1 MLSDVPMLLRR
12 HSYGLAATCIIVCA
26 IALRFVLTIIG
37 WPHHGSEEGTM
48 GLEAMHILQ
57 RGEHPVYLYGQN
69 YMGVL
74 EAYAGALSFRLFG
87 ISTISLRLG
96 MIAFYAV
103 FLICL
108 NWVARKLY
116 SHRVALASLVILSLG
131 TPFLVQIELLA
142 DGGKVETLAF
152 GALMYAAAS
161 WLALSRPTGILT
173 FRQRWLRYA
182 AFATWGLAAGLG
194 LYTYS
199 IIAPFVL
206 TSGLLLALTCWRE
219 IRSWALVFTIVGLLI
234 GLLPVIIYTAT
245 MPVKDNPI
253 AVFFSLHNSLSAD
266 NGPKGWHLLV
276 KQVEGTLLYTL
287 PTVTGLVPPY
297 PAAAMPFYGPPRFS
311 TLASVIIGGGWSL
324 GYLSLLGIATYHPLI
339 ILRKLWMVHRQSH
352 TSDASVR
359 DGSGR
364 AVTRSPFVL
373 QDGAHDGAHDGART
387 VAQLMLALT
396 AWLTIVAYMSSPTA
410 ANNVYSGRY
419 MVGLLII
426 WPAVLWPL
434 IGGLRHLWIPSI
446 IRANWEMLGRVWRPA
461 ALLFLTLSLVTGIVA
476 ILQAVPPTVALN
488 QQDAK
493 FADDLLA
500 KKITR
505 FYSDYWTCDLLAFNT
520 QEKLTCGVVTL
531 YAQPGRIRYARYYAE
546 VQADPRSPYVFV
558 RGSDLEQTFVAYIA
572 HTGQTYIIEH
582 LDGYNIYTPIPA
594 SQ

>member
-12 HSYGLAATCIIVCA
+12 HCYGLVATGIIACA
-26 IALRFVLTIIG
+26 IALRFALTIIG

-48 GLEAMHILQ
+48 GLEAMHILM
-57 RGEHPVYLYGQN
+57 RGEHPIYFYGQN
-69 YMGVL
+69 YMGVP

-108 NWVARKLY
+108 YWMARRLY
-116 SHRVALASLVILSLG
+116 SHRVALISLVILSLG

-161 WLALSRPTGILT
+161 WLALSRPISTLT
-173 FRQRWLRYA
+173 PRQRWLRYA

-206 TSGLLLALTCWRE
+206 TSGLLLAVTCWRE
-219 IRSWALVFTIVGLLI
+219 IRGWALLFTVAGLLI
-234 GLLPVIIYTAT
+234 GLFPVIIYTAT
-245 MPVKDNPI
+245 MPLKDNPI
-253 AVFFSLHNSLSAD
+253 SVFLSLHNSLSAGY
-266 NGPKGWHLLV
+266 GPKGWHLLV
-276 KQVEGTLLYTL
+276 KQIEGTLLYTL
-287 PTVTGLVPPY
+287 PTVTGLVLPY
-297 PAAAMPFYGPPRFS
+297 PATAMPFYGPLRFS
-311 TLASVIIGGGWSL
+311 TITSLIIGGGWSL
-324 GYLSLLGIATYHPLI
+324 GYLSLLSIATYHPSS
-339 ILRKLWMVHRQSH
+339 ILRKQWIAHQQSR
-352 TSDASVR
+352 TSGANIQDSSGSTLTHSLFAS
-359 DGSGR
+359 
-364 AVTRSPFVL
+364 
-373 QDGAHDGAHDGART
+373 QDGARA

-396 AWLTIVAYMSSPTA
+396 AWLTIAVYMSSPTA

-419 MVGLLII
+419 MIGLLLV

-434 IGGLRHLWIPSI
+434 IGGLRNLWIPSAMQ
-446 IRANWEMLGRVWRPA
+446 ANWKMLRRVWRPA
-461 ALLFLTLSLVTGIVA
+461 VLLFLAMSLITGMVA
-476 ILQAVPPTVALN
+476 IVQAVPATVALN
-488 QQDAK
+488 QQDAR
-493 FADDLLA
+493 FAHDLLD
-500 KKITR
+500 KGITR

-546 VQADPRSPYVFV
+546 VQADPHAPYVFV
-558 RGSDLEQTFVAYIA
+558 RGSDMEQTFVVHIA
-572 HTGQTYIIEH
+572 ETGQKYSVEY
-582 LDGYNIYTPIPA
+582 LDSYSVYTPIPA
-594 SQ
+594 PQ